1 MWMDGVDRGVVGLN
15 MGESCGASAF
25 DLVIYFMRS

>member
-1 MWMDGVDRGVVGLN
+1 MGRMGLN

-25 DLVIYFMRS
+25 DLMVIHIFQKLV